1 VLTFALAGELEPV
14 AVGGRV
20 SDRLR
25 RDGVIGLADVDC
37 PGGSKQQDNEEMLP
51 EIFLLTR

>member
-1 VLTFALAGELEPV
+1 MLTFALAGELEPV

-51 EIFLLTR
+51 EIFVLTR